1 MIRAWSAWDDLPTG
15 FAAPLTVME
24 AEDAA
29 APAIVAAA
37 ATPLNQI
44 QLTTFCED
52 NIELWL
58 SEQDNIWRL
67 NNVTKA
73 SSKFTLVCGKLP
85 RSIMNV
91 FGQDICEIGL
101 GPDPFTELCSF
112 LIRHFGKNKWNAY
125 FQLLSLPSAV
135 ENVKPFAV
143 LSQLKSLLP
152 FGADVNS
159 EMFMAMFLMRL
170 PESTREAVGSAGH
183 VTVNAM
189 CAHADNMYSFRG
201 GFPSMTVAAAVQQR
215 SRSPAKND
223 KKKGEKQGKTR
234 TIRPTNVNFFDYKN
248 PKNGSC
254 KFHNF
259 YGANAE
265 RCNSPCNVAGN

>member
-1 MIRAWSAWDDLPTG
+1 MIRAWSDWDNLPTG
-15 FAAPLTVME
+15 FAAPLTNMSS
-24 AEDAA
+24 EDAA

-37 ATPLNQI
+37 ATPLIQI
-44 QLTTFCED
+44 QLTTFSED

-58 SEQDNIWRL
+58 SEQENIWRL

-73 SSKFTLVCGKLP
+73 SSKFAVVCGKLP
-85 RSIMNV
+85 RSIMDV
-91 FGQDICEIGL
+91 FGQEIGAIGL
-101 GPDPFTELCSF
+101 GPDPFVELSKF
-112 LIRHFGKNKWNAY
+112 LIRHFGRNKWNSY
-125 FQLLSLPSAV
+125 FQLLSLPIAV
-135 ENVKPFAV
+135 ENVKPFTV

-189 CAHADNMYSFRG
+189 CAHAENMYSFRG
-201 GFPSMTVAAAVQQR
+201 GFPSTTVAAAVQQR
-215 SRSPAKND
+215 SRSPAKTD

-234 TIRPTNVNFFDYKN
+234 TIRPTNVNFFDFKN

-265 RCNSPCNVAGN
+265 KCYSPCNAAGN